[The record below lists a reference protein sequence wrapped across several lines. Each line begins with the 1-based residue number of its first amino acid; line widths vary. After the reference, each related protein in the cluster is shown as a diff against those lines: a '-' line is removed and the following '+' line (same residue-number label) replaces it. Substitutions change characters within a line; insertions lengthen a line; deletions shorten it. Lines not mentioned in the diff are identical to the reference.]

1 MTQALE
7 ANGTHAVDGAVGAP
21 RCAACAARAAGSG
34 RASDLGLLGRS
45 RTALAR
51 WLNALNGT
59 PVLDISR
66 GDLGSIRRLA
76 EA

>member
-1 MTQALE
+1 MAHAIE
-7 ANGTHAVDGAVGAP
+7 AQGAIP
-21 RCAACAARAAGSG
+21 HCEACAARALEGATDASHAGILG
-34 RASDLGLLGRS
+34 RPRALLG
-45 RTALAR
+45 R

-59 PVLDISR
+59 PVIDISR